1 MKFDMNAAWRDT
13 VALLQ
18 GNKDLLLVIAGLF
31 FFLPALAFVLF
42 LPDLT
47 RSLDGLDNDAMLN
60 AILDVYQRNAHWF
73 VLSTILQSIGVL
85 AMLAL
90 LRAKERPTVGE
101 ALSTGATAF
110 VPYLIAQILLG
121 IGIGIAI
128 GAPVALAAASGIG
141 ALAFLIGMLAIP
153 VMLYLMIKFAMVAPV
168 MAIERTYNP
177 ITAMK
182 RSWSLTK
189 GNSLRIFLFF
199 LLVVVAVMVIAI
211 LLTLVAQL
219 IGAIAGTI
227 VEGVLTSLFGAI
239 YTTVVVGVLAAIYR
253 QLVGQSETDIGDTF
267 D

>member
-18 GNKDLLLVIAGLF
+18 ANKDLLLVIAGLF
-31 FFLPALAFVLF
+31 FFLPALAFVMF

-47 RSLDGLDNDAMLN
+47 RNLEGLSNEAVLN
-60 AILDVYQRNAHWF
+60 TVLEVYQRNAHWF
-73 VLSTILQSIGVL
+73 ALSTILQSIGVL

-101 ALSTGATAF
+101 ALSTGAIAF

-121 IGIGIAI
+121 VAI
-128 GAPVALAAASGIG
+128 GLAIGLPITLAAASGIG

-153 VMLYLMIKFAMVAPV
+153 AVFYLMIKFAMVAPV
-168 MAIERTYNP
+168 MAIERTFNP
-177 ITAMK
+177 IKAMQ

-199 LLVVVAVMVIAI
+199 VLVIVAVMVIAI

-219 IGAIAGTI
+219 IGAFAGSI
-227 VEGVLTSLFGAI
+227 VEGALTSLFGAI
-239 YTTVVVGVLAAIYR
+239 YTTVVVAVLAAIYR
-253 QLVGQSETDIGDTF
+253 QLVGQNETNIGDTF